1 MESALISTNDFDYLN
16 QQHEA
21 FEANLV
27 AHADAP
33 LLRTIRINQ
42 IRKKEQELLKVIWEL
57 KQKYRFAEQEWAENV
72 IELIQ
77 TNTEDGNQDQ

>member
-1 MESALISTNDFDYLN
+1 MSKLIPTNDFDYLN
-16 QQHEA
+16 QQHRE

-42 IRKKEQELLKVIWEL
+42 IRKKEQELLKVIKNL
-57 KQKYRFAEQEWAENV
+57 KRMYRFAEREWAENV